1 MSIGQSSVVAQT
13 GPFAGVYVASMPHRI
28 FSYVNA
34 ESTAEIAFGTPVFKG
49 TADNEALIGA
59 ADATDMLGIVVHSHL
74 YAKAHGDFAGDLGTT
89 GLLPGVVMSVLQS
102 GIVYVTL
109 SENSITPASAVRFWQ
124 FVHSSN
130 GAGTFG
136 KTADTEYTQLIPAA
150 NARYLDSGGAGDV
163 VRLELS
169 GVNIVCVPDT

>member
-1 MSIGQSSVVAQT
+1 MSIGQTSVAAQGQVFAGLVDNT
-13 GPFAGVYVASMPHRI
+13 GPSRI

-34 ESTAEIAFGTPVFKG
+34 ESTAEIPFGTPVFKG
-49 TADNEALIGA
+49 TGDNEAIIGA
-59 ADATDMLGIVVHSHL
+59 ADATDLLGIVVHSHL
-74 YAKAHGDFAGDLGTT
+74 YAKAHGDFGGDLGTT
-89 GLLPGVVMSVLQS
+89 GLKPGVVMSVLQS

-124 FVHSSN
+124 FAHSSN

-136 KTADTEYTQLIPAA
+136 KTADSEYTQLIPAA